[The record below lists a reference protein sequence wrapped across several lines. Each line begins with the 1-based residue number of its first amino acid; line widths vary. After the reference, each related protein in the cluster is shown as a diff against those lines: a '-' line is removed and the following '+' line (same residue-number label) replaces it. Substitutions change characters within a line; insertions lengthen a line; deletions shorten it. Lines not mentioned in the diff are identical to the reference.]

1 MADMTDQ
8 QMRDYWARNVSTTG
22 SWQNPMPNLM
32 DYVPNVF
39 GGVPAG
45 FEGLLGAEQAQQ
57 LGQRSNIAGLL
68 GAAAA
73 LVTGMGRQGP
83 RRSPLQN
90 IIGALGA
97 GYGTAN
103 AATEASLRNYA
114 NVQQLAEAQRKQAAL
129 QKFAER
135 YPQYAELARIDPGRA
150 VELVTQLEKQ
160 RPITEAY
167 KNIPSAAPAAVA
179 ASPYSVS
186 AGRASDGGI
195 AGVPAQVTPSVTPI
209 AATDQAMAQGQ
220 VVITAPVP
228 TEAGYEELQQAPTID
243 PQKQFLKD
251 QISKLTI
258 VNSRLAAGGS
268 KEANDEVKS
277 NIALIDSYN
286 KQLQKINISG
296 FDFNALK
303 KSVPSEYHSRID
315 TLQQLVKDDLIN
327 GNELLIGVKD
337 IQNAAQ
343 NKTADIQEYRL
354 AKEQGYKGSFQD
366 WVKFAGNVRAT
377 QLNVNT
383 GDLSKSTKGKLEEEI
398 LATGNAV
405 TRLNQIKASYRPE
418 YQNIKYR
425 AQSAWSE
432 LKDKWSGLPESE
444 RNNLQRFVVYRQSAL
459 QNLNQTIKDLT
470 GAAMGVQEAER
481 IIAAS
486 PNAGTS
492 VFDGDAP
499 TTFQA
504 KLDNQIKQV
513 HYALARKQYSI
524 NKGLRWESIPLERMP
539 ILVNERGKEIA
550 RQFNLDPEKNPA
562 DMNTVQRQLAAEF
575 GVSF

>member
-1 MADMTDQ
+1 MAIFTAGKPLTAEEQ
-8 QMRDYWARNVSTTG
+8 NQFYQGNVSNR
-22 SWQNPMPNLM
+22 SLM

-57 LGQRSNIAGLL
+57 IGQRSNIAGLL
-68 GAAAA
+68 GGIAA
-73 LVTGMGRQGP
+73 LTQGMSRQGA

-90 IIGALGA
+90 IIGALAA
-97 GYGTAN
+97 GYGTAG

-150 VELVTQLEKQ
+150 VELVMQMEKQ
-160 RPITEAY
+160 RPISEAY
-167 KNIPSAAPAAVA
+167 QATVPSAVPAAV
-179 ASPYSVS
+179 PNLYSVS
-186 AGRASDGGI
+186 AGRAADGGI
-195 AGVPAQVTPSVTPI
+195 AGVPAQVTPSAAPI
-209 AATDQAMAQGQ
+209 TATDQAISQAAG
-220 VVITAPVP
+220 VTTAPVP
-228 TEAGYEELQQAPTID
+228 TEAGYEALPQVPRINPQEQQLRDYKNRLIV
-243 PQKQFLKD
+243 
-251 QISKLTI
+251 
-258 VNSRLAAGGS
+258 VNSRLASIGS
-268 KEANDEVKS
+268 KEANDEIKNNIEQIKS
-277 NIALIDSYN
+277 
-286 KQLQKINISG
+286 
-296 FDFNALK
+296 
-303 KSVPSEYHSRID
+303 ID
-315 TLQQLVKDDLIN
+315 TQIQQLAVGGFNFKSLKDSLPDEFHQRVDDIEGLAGKGLLT
-327 GNELLIGVKD
+327 GNELRIAIND
-337 IQNAAQ
+337 IRSAAQ

-398 LATGNAV
+398 LTTGNAI

-418 YQNIKYR
+418 YQNVKYR

-432 LKDKWSGLPESE
+432 LKDKFSNLPESE
-444 RNNLQRFVVYRQSAL
+444 RNNLQGFVVYRQSAL

-492 VFDGDAP
+492 VFDGDSP
-499 TTFQA
+499 TTFQS

-513 HYALARKQYSI
+513 QYALARKQYSL

-539 ILVNERGKEIA
+539 ILINERGKEIA
-550 RQFNLDPEKNPA
+550 KQYNLNPEKNPA

>member
-8 QMRDYWARNVSTTG
+8 QMRDYWAKNISTTG
-22 SWQNPMPNLM
+22 TWQNPMPNLM
-32 DYVPNVF
+32 GYIPF

-57 LGQRSNIAGLL
+57 IGQRSNIAGLL

-73 LVTGMGRQGP
+73 LTQGMSRQGA

-90 IIGALGA
+90 IIGALAA
-97 GYGTAN
+97 GYGTAG

-150 VELVTQLEKQ
+150 VELVMQLEKQ

-167 KNIPSAAPAAVA
+167 QNIPSTAPAAVS
-179 ASPYSVS
+179 SPYSVS
-186 AGRASDGGI
+186 AGRAADGGI
-195 AGVPAQVTPSVTPI
+195 AGVPAQVTPSATPI
-209 AATDQAMAQGQ
+209 PSAGDQAIAQGGS
-220 VVITAPVP
+220 VIVAPIP
-228 TEAGYEELQQAPTID
+228 TEEGYEALQQAPTID

-251 QISKLTI
+251 QIKKLTI

-303 KSVPSEYHSRID
+303 QSVPSEYHSRID

-383 GDLSKSTKGKLEEEI
+383 GDLSKSTKTKLEEEI
-398 LATGNAV
+398 LTTGSAI

-418 YQNIKYR
+418 YQNVKYR

-432 LKDKWSGLPESE
+432 LKDKFSKLPEAE
-444 RNNLQRFVVYRQSAL
+444 RNNLQGFVVYRQSAL

-499 TTFQA
+499 TTFQS

-513 HYALARKQYSI
+513 QYALARKQYSL

-539 ILVNERGKEIA
+539 ALINERGKEIA
-550 RQFNLDPEKNPA
+550 KQYNLNPGKNPA

>member
-1 MADMTDQ
+1 MAIFTAGKPLTAVEENQ
-8 QMRDYWARNVSTTG
+8 FYQGNV
-22 SWQNPMPNLM
+22 PNRSLM
-32 DYVPNVF
+32 DYIPNVF

-45 FEGLLGAEQAQQ
+45 FEGLLGPEQTQQ
-57 LGQRSNIAGLL
+57 ISQRSNLAGLL
-68 GAAAA
+68 GGIAA
-73 LVTGMGRQGP
+73 LAQGMGSQGP
-83 RRSPLQN
+83 RRSAFQN
-90 IIGALGA
+90 IIGAIGA
-97 GYGTAN
+97 GYGTAG

-114 NVQQLAEAQRKQAAL
+114 NVQQLADAQRKQAAL

-150 VELVTQLEKQ
+150 VELVMQMEKQ
-160 RPITEAY
+160 RPIAEAY
-167 KNIPSAAPAAVA
+167 QNIPSTAPAAA
-179 ASPYSVS
+179 APNLYSVS
-186 AGRASDGGI
+186 AGRAADGGI
-195 AGVPAQVTPSVTPI
+195 AGVPAQVTPSAAPI
-209 AATDQAMAQGQ
+209 TATDQAISQAAG
-220 VVITAPVP
+220 VTTAPVP
-228 TEAGYEELQQAPTID
+228 TEAGYEAL
-243 PQKQFLKD
+243 PQIPKVNPQSQFLKD
-251 QISKLTI
+251 QINRLT
-258 VNSRLAAGGS
+258 VANSRLAAVGS

-303 KSVPSEYHSRID
+303 QSVPSEYHSRID

-327 GNELLIGVKD
+327 GNELLVGVKD

-398 LATGNAV
+398 LTTGNAI

-418 YQNIKYR
+418 YQNVKYR

-432 LKDKWSGLPESE
+432 LKDKFSSLPEAE
-444 RNNLQRFVVYRQSAL
+444 RNNLQGFVVYRQSAL

-492 VFDGDAP
+492 VFDGDSP
-499 TTFQA
+499 TTFQS

-513 HYALARKQYSI
+513 QYALARKQYSL

-539 ILVNERGKEIA
+539 ILINERGKEIA
-550 RQFNLDPEKNPA
+550 KQYNLNPEKNPA

>member
-1 MADMTDQ
+1 MAIFTAGKPLTTEEQ
-8 QMRDYWARNVSTTG
+8 NQFYQGNVANKG
-22 SWQNPMPNLM
+22 LM
-32 DYVPNVF
+32 DYVPF
-39 GGVPAG
+39 GGVPVG
-45 FEGLLGAEQAQQ
+45 FEGLLGPEQAQQ
-57 LGQRSNIAGLL
+57 IGQRSNIAGLL

-73 LVTGMGRQGP
+73 LAQGMSRQGP
-83 RRSPLQN
+83 RRSALQN
-90 IIGALGA
+90 VLGALAA
-97 GYGTAN
+97 GYGTAG

-150 VELVTQLEKQ
+150 VELVMQMEKQ
-160 RPITEAY
+160 RPIAEAY
-167 KNIPSAAPAAVA
+167 QNIPSTAPAAAV
-179 ASPYSVS
+179 PNLYSVS
-186 AGRASDGGI
+186 AGRAADGGI
-195 AGVPAQVTPSVTPI
+195 AGVPAQVTPSAAPI
-209 AATDQAMAQGQ
+209 TATDQAISQAAG
-220 VVITAPVP
+220 VTTAPVP
-228 TEAGYEELQQAPTID
+228 TEAGYEALQQAPTID

-251 QISKLTI
+251 QINKLTI

-303 KSVPSEYHSRID
+303 QSVPSEYHSRID

-327 GNELLIGVKD
+327 GNELLVGVKD

-398 LATGNAV
+398 LTTGNAI

-418 YQNIKYR
+418 YQNVKYR

-432 LKDKWSGLPESE
+432 LKDKFSSLPEAE
-444 RNNLQRFVVYRQSAL
+444 RNNLQGFVVYRQSAL

-492 VFDGDAP
+492 VFDGDSP
-499 TTFQA
+499 TTFQS

-513 HYALARKQYSI
+513 QYALARKQYSL

-539 ILVNERGKEIA
+539 ILINERGKEIA
-550 RQFNLDPEKNPA
+550 KQYNLNPEKNPA

>member
-1 MADMTDQ
+1 MALSPEEQAAWSQMTGKPYQ
-8 QMRDYWARNVSTTG
+8 S
-22 SWQNPMPNLM
+22 SSLM
-32 DYVPNVF
+32 DYIPNVF

-45 FEGLLGAEQAQQ
+45 FEGLLGAEQTQQ
-57 LGQRSNIAGLL
+57 LSQRSNIAGLL

-73 LVTGMGRQGP
+73 LAQGMGSQGP
-83 RRSPLQN
+83 RRSALQN
-90 IIGALGA
+90 VIGALGA
-97 GYGTAN
+97 GYGTAG
-103 AATEASLRNYA
+103 AATEAGLRNYA
-114 NVQQLAEAQRKQAAL
+114 NVQQLADARRKQEAL
-129 QKFAER
+129 QKFATR

-150 VELVTQLEKQ
+150 VELVMQMEKQ

-167 KNIPSAAPAAVA
+167 KNIPSAAPAPVA
-179 ASPYSVS
+179 PVMDPYTVTAEPSMTT
-186 AGRASDGGI
+186 
-195 AGVPAQVTPSVTPI
+195 VTPSAAPI
-209 AATDQAMAQGQ
+209 PSAGDQAIAQGQ
-220 VVITAPVP
+220 GVITAPVP
-228 TEAGYEELQQAPTID
+228 TEAGYEALPQATTID

-251 QISKLTI
+251 QIKKLTI

-286 KQLQKINISG
+286 KQLQKMNISG

-343 NKTADIQEYRL
+343 NKTADIQEYNL
-354 AKEQGYKGSFQD
+354 AKQQGYQGSFQD

-377 QLNVNT
+377 NLQVNT
-383 GDLSKSTKGKLEEEI
+383 GDLSKSTIGKLEEGI
-398 LATGNAV
+398 LTNADAI

-418 YQNIKYR
+418 YQNVKYR
-425 AQSAWSE
+425 VQSSWSE
-432 LKDKWSGLPESE
+432 LKDKFSNLPQSE
-444 RNNLQRFVVYRQSAL
+444 KNNLQGFVVYRQSAL

-499 TTFQA
+499 TVFQS

-513 HYALARKQYSI
+513 QYALARKQYSLK
-524 NKGLRWESIPLERMP
+524 NKLRWESIPLERMP
-539 ILVNERGKEIA
+539 TLINERGKEIA
-550 RQFNLDPEKNPA
+550 KQFNLNPEKNPA
-562 DMNTVQRQLAAEF
+562 DMNTIQRQLAAEF

>member
-1 MADMTDQ
+1 MALSPEEQAAWSQMTGKPYQ
-8 QMRDYWARNVSTTG
+8 SSG
-22 SWQNPMPNLM
+22 LM
-32 DYVPNVF
+32 SYIPNVF
-39 GGVPAG
+39 GGVPVG
-45 FEGLLGAEQAQQ
+45 FEGLLGPEQAQQ
-57 LGQRSNIAGLL
+57 IGQRSNIAGLL

-73 LVTGMGRQGP
+73 LAQGMGSQGP
-83 RRSPLQN
+83 RRSALQN

-97 GYGTAN
+97 GYGTAG

-114 NVQQLAEAQRKQAAL
+114 NVQQLADAQRKQAAL
-129 QKFAER
+129 QKFAVR

-150 VELVTQLEKQ
+150 VELVMQMEKQ
-160 RPITEAY
+160 RPIAEAY
-167 KNIPSAAPAAVA
+167 QNIPSTAPAAA
-179 ASPYSVS
+179 APNLYSVS
-186 AGRASDGGI
+186 AGRAADGGI
-195 AGVPAQVTPSVTPI
+195 AGVPAQVTPSAAPI
-209 AATDQAMAQGQ
+209 TATDQAISQAAG
-220 VVITAPVP
+220 VTTAPVP
-228 TEAGYEELQQAPTID
+228 TEAGYEAL
-243 PQKQFLKD
+243 PQIPKVNPQSQFLKD
-251 QISKLTI
+251 QINRLT
-258 VNSRLAAGGS
+258 VANSRLAAVGS

-303 KSVPSEYHSRID
+303 QSVPSEYHSRID

-327 GNELLIGVKD
+327 GNELLVGVKD

-398 LATGNAV
+398 LTTGNAI

-418 YQNIKYR
+418 YQNVKYR

-432 LKDKWSGLPESE
+432 LKDKFSSLPEAE
-444 RNNLQRFVVYRQSAL
+444 RNNLQGFVVYRQSAL

-492 VFDGDAP
+492 VFDGDSP
-499 TTFQA
+499 TTFQS

-513 HYALARKQYSI
+513 QYALARKQYSL

-539 ILVNERGKEIA
+539 ILINERGKEIA
-550 RQFNLDPEKNPA
+550 KQYNLNPEKNPA

>member
-1 MADMTDQ
+1 MALSPEEQAAWSQMTGKPYQ
-8 QMRDYWARNVSTTG
+8 SSG
-22 SWQNPMPNLM
+22 LM
-32 DYVPNVF
+32 SYIPNVF

-45 FEGLLGAEQAQQ
+45 FEGLLGSEQAQQ
-57 LGQRSNIAGLL
+57 IGQRSNIAGLL

-73 LVTGMGRQGP
+73 LAQGMGSQGP
-83 RRSPLQN
+83 RRSALQN

-97 GYGTAN
+97 GYGTAG
-103 AATEASLRNYA
+103 AATEASLKNYA

-150 VELVTQLEKQ
+150 VELVMQMEKQ
-160 RPITEAY
+160 RPIAEAY
-167 KNIPSAAPAAVA
+167 QATVPSAVPAAV
-179 ASPYSVS
+179 PNLYSVS
-186 AGRASDGGI
+186 AGRAADGGI
-195 AGVPAQVTPSVTPI
+195 AGVPAQVTPSAAPI
-209 AATDQAMAQGQ
+209 TATDQAISQAAG
-220 VVITAPVP
+220 VTTAPVP
-228 TEAGYEELQQAPTID
+228 TEAGYEALPQVPRINPQEQQLRDYKNRLIV
-243 PQKQFLKD
+243 
-251 QISKLTI
+251 
-258 VNSRLAAGGS
+258 VNSRLASIGS
-268 KEANDEVKS
+268 KEANDEIKNNIEQIKS
-277 NIALIDSYN
+277 
-286 KQLQKINISG
+286 
-296 FDFNALK
+296 
-303 KSVPSEYHSRID
+303 ID
-315 TLQQLVKDDLIN
+315 TQIQQLAVGGFNFKSLKDSLPDEFHQRVDDIEGLAGKGLLT
-327 GNELLIGVKD
+327 GNELRIAIND
-337 IQNAAQ
+337 IRSAAQ

-398 LATGNAV
+398 LTTGNAI

-418 YQNIKYR
+418 YQNVKYR

-432 LKDKWSGLPESE
+432 LKDKFSSLPEAE
-444 RNNLQRFVVYRQSAL
+444 RNNLQGFVVYRQSAL

-492 VFDGDAP
+492 VFDGDSP
-499 TTFQA
+499 TAFQS

-513 HYALARKQYSI
+513 QYALARKQYSL

-539 ILVNERGKEIA
+539 ILINERGKEIA
-550 RQFNLDPEKNPA
+550 KQYNLNPEKNPA

>member
-1 MADMTDQ
+1 MALSPEEQAVWSQMTGKPYQ
-8 QMRDYWARNVSTTG
+8 SSGW
-22 SWQNPMPNLM
+22 M
-32 DYVPNVF
+32 DYIPNVF

-73 LVTGMGRQGP
+73 LAQGMGSQGP
-83 RRSPLQN
+83 RRSAIQN
-90 IIGALGA
+90 VLGALGA

-129 QKFAER
+129 QQFATR
-135 YPQYAELARIDPGRA
+135 YPQYAELARIDPGKA
-150 VELVTQLEKQ
+150 IELVTQLEKQ

-186 AGRASDGGI
+186 AGRAPDGGI

-220 VVITAPVP
+220 GVITAPVP

-251 QISKLTI
+251 QINKLTI

-398 LATGNAV
+398 LTTGNAV

-418 YQNIKYR
+418 YQNVKYR

-432 LKDKWSGLPESE
+432 LKDKFSSLPEDE
-444 RNNLQRFVVYRQSAL
+444 RNNLQGFVVYRQSAL

-499 TTFQA
+499 TTFKA

-513 HYALARKQYSI
+513 HYALARKQYSL

-539 ILVNERGKEIA
+539 ILINERGKEIA
-550 RQFNLDPEKNPA
+550 KQYNLNPEKNPA

>member
-1 MADMTDQ
+1 MAIS
-8 QMRDYWARNVSTTG
+8 DYI
-22 SWQNPMPNLM
+22 
-32 DYVPNVF
+32 PNVF
-39 GGVPAG
+39 GTQNPMY
-45 FEGLLGAEQAQQ
+45 EGLLGAEDAASLSQK
-57 LGQRSNIAGLL
+57 SNIAGLL
-68 GAAAA
+68 GAAATLA
-73 LVTGMGRQGP
+73 TGMGSQGP
-83 RRSPLQN
+83 RRSALQN
-90 IIGALGA
+90 ILGALAA
-97 GYGTAN
+97 GYGTAG
-103 AATEASLRNYA
+103 AATEASLKNYA
-114 NVQQLAEAQRKQAAL
+114 NAQQLAEARRKQEAL
-129 QKFAER
+129 QQFATR
-135 YPQYAELARIDPGRA
+135 YPQYAELARIDPGKA
-150 VELVTQLEKQ
+150 VELVTQMEKQ

-167 KNIPSAAPAAVA
+167 QNIPSTAPAAVP
-179 ASPYSVS
+179 SPYSVS
-186 AGRASDGGI
+186 AGRAADGGI
-195 AGVPAQVTPSVTPI
+195 AGVPAQVTPSAAPI
-209 AATDQAMAQGQ
+209 VATDQAISQAAG
-220 VVITAPVP
+220 VTTAPIP
-228 TEAGYEELQQAPTID
+228 TEAGYEALQQAPTID

-251 QISKLTI
+251 QINKLTI
-258 VNSRLAAGGS
+258 VNSRLAASGS

-303 KSVPSEYHSRID
+303 QSVPSEYHSRID

-398 LATGNAV
+398 LTTGNAI

-418 YQNIKYR
+418 YQNVKYR

-432 LKDKWSGLPESE
+432 LKDKFSSLPEAE
-444 RNNLQRFVVYRQSAL
+444 RNNLQGFVVYRQSAL

-499 TTFQA
+499 TTFQS

-513 HYALARKQYSI
+513 QYALARKQYSL

-539 ILVNERGKEIA
+539 ALINERGKEIA
-550 RQFNLDPEKNPA
+550 KQYNLNPGKNPA

>member
-1 MADMTDQ
+1 MALSPEEQAAWSQMTGKPYQ
-8 QMRDYWARNVSTTG
+8 G
-22 SWQNPMPNLM
+22 SNWMS
-32 DYVPNVF
+32 YIPNVF

-57 LGQRSNIAGLL
+57 IGQRSNIAGLL

-73 LVTGMGRQGP
+73 LTQGMSRQGA

-90 IIGALGA
+90 IIGALAA
-97 GYGTAN
+97 GYGTAG

-150 VELVTQLEKQ
+150 VELVMQMEKQ

-167 KNIPSAAPAAVA
+167 QATVPSTVPAAV
-179 ASPYSVS
+179 PNLYSVS
-186 AGRASDGGI
+186 AGRAADGGI
-195 AGVPAQVTPSVTPI
+195 AGVPAQVTPSAAPI
-209 AATDQAMAQGQ
+209 TATDQAISQAAG
-220 VVITAPVP
+220 VTTAPVP
-228 TEAGYEELQQAPTID
+228 TEAGYEALQQAPTIN
-243 PQKQFLKD
+243 PQEQQLRDYKNRL
-251 QISKLTI
+251 IV
-258 VNSRLAAGGS
+258 VNSRLASIGS
-268 KEANDEVKS
+268 KEANDEIKNNIEQIKS
-277 NIALIDSYN
+277 
-286 KQLQKINISG
+286 
-296 FDFNALK
+296 
-303 KSVPSEYHSRID
+303 ID
-315 TLQQLVKDDLIN
+315 TQIQQLAVGGFNFKSLKDSLPDEFHQRVDDIEGLAGKGLLT
-327 GNELLIGVKD
+327 GNELRIAIND
-337 IQNAAQ
+337 IRSAAQ

-398 LATGNAV
+398 LTTGNAI

-418 YQNIKYR
+418 YQNVKYR

-432 LKDKWSGLPESE
+432 LKDKFSSLPEAE
-444 RNNLQRFVVYRQSAL
+444 RNNLQGFVVYRQSAL

-499 TTFQA
+499 TTFQT

-513 HYALARKQYSI
+513 QYALARKQYSL

-539 ILVNERGKEIA
+539 ALINERGKEIA
-550 RQFNLDPEKNPA
+550 KQYNLNPGKNPA